1 MTDGYCMLDPIKVT
15 LTCPGLDATGVMSD
29 RGIPARVLTAYL
41 TTRGIVVEKTD
52 SYTTLVLFSM
62 GITKGK
68 WGTLLDALMDFK
80 DLYDGDAPLDRVL
93 PALVAEHPRH

>member
-1 MTDGYCMLDPIKVT
+1 M
-15 LTCPGLDATGVMSD
+15 AEW
-29 RGIPARVLTAYL
+29 GIPARVLTSYL
-41 TTRGIVVEKTD
+41 ATRNVVVEKTD

-80 DLYDGDAPLDRVL
+80 SLYDEDAPLDRVL
-93 PALVAEHPRH
+93 PELVTAYPRALHRPDPARAVPGDARPPA